1 MKKEILKWLLILILA
16 IAGGIIAIKYGLEQ
30 VYVIMA
36 AFFGI
41 AILGFLVLFAVVV
54 LVDYYL
60 AKHPESFSH
69 AIKKRREQQK
79 FAEEINKKFDK

>member
-1 MKKEILKWLLILILA
+1 MKKEILKWLLILVLA
-16 IAGGIIAIKYGLEQ
+16 IAGGVIALKYGLEQ

-41 AILGFLVLFAVVV
+41 ALLGFLVLFAVVV

-69 AIKKRREQQK
+69 EIKKRKEQREL
-79 FAEEINKKFDK
+79 EEELDKRFE

>member
-41 AILGFLVLFAVVV
+41 AILGFLVL
-54 LVDYYL
+54 LL
-60 AKHPESFSH
+60 
-69 AIKKRREQQK
+69 
-79 FAEEINKKFDK
+79 